1 MMIRTNKYDT
11 YTTTQFRKASCILTG
26 DWHLRDDQPVCRTD
40 VFETAQWRK
49 LDFVSDL
56 QRQHDCPVLHS
67 GDLMH
72 TWKSSPYLL
81 SKTMEHLPKQFYSV
95 IGNHDAPQHNLEL
108 INKSGINVLAR
119 AGALTLL
126 NGCHFGQ
133 TPTEES
139 IVIGGRK
146 ILLWH
151 VMTYQAKEPYPG
163 CTAPKA
169 AKLLR
174 QYSQYS
180 LIITGDN
187 HQPFVEEHEGR
198 LLVNPGCLTRQTA
211 AFADFKPRVYLYYA
225 QTNTVEPVYLP
236 IEEGTVSRE
245 HIDRTDSRDAR
256 IDAFV
261 SRLSDEWEAGI
272 SIEENLERFAQAN
285 DIRESVMQIIHKAIE
300 P

>member
-1 MMIRTNKYDT
+1 
-11 YTTTQFRKASCILTG
+11 
-26 DWHLRDDQPVCRTD
+26 
-40 VFETAQWRK
+40 
-49 LDFVSDL
+49 
-56 QRQHDCPVLHS
+56 
-67 GDLMH
+67 
-72 TWKSSPYLL
+72 
-81 SKTMEHLPKQFYSV
+81 
-95 IGNHDAPQHNLEL
+95 
-108 INKSGINVLAR
+108 
-119 AGALTLL
+119 
-126 NGCHFGQ
+126 
-133 TPTEES
+133 
-139 IVIGGRK
+139 
-146 ILLWH
+146 
-151 VMTYQAKEPYPG
+151 
-163 CTAPKA
+163 
-169 AKLLR
+169 
-174 QYSQYS
+174 
-180 LIITGDN
+180 
-187 HQPFVEEHEGR
+187 VEEHEGR